1 MSEKRVPWSV
11 SATEAQNNF
20 GRVLGKVA
28 EDDVVYIPKYDRPQ
42 AVVMS
47 VDRYEA
53 LVGESDPDLA
63 DLVREFDEMFEAM
76 QTPEA
81 MAAGDALFAMDGKA
95 LGEAAARGAARK
107 DARP

>member
-20 GRVLGKVA
+20 GRVLSRVA
-28 EDDVVYIPKYDRPQ
+28 EEGVVYITRYDRPQ
-42 AVVMS
+42 AVVIS

-53 LVGESDPDLA
+53 LVGERDPDLA
-63 DLVREFDEMFEAM
+63 DLIREFDEMFEAM

-81 MAAGDALFAMDGKA
+81 RDAVDRLFTMTGKE
-95 LGEAAARGAARK
+95 LGEAAARGAQRK
-107 DARP
+107 GS

>member
-1 MSEKRVPWSV
+1 MSEKRVPWTV

-28 EDDVVYIPKYDRPQ
+28 EEGVVYITKYDRPQ
-42 AVVMS
+42 AVVIS

-53 LVGESDPDLA
+53 LIGDSDPDLA
-63 DLVREFDEMFEAM
+63 DLIREFDEMFETM

-81 MAAGDALFAMDGKA
+81 AAGGDALFAMDGDA
-95 LGEAAARGAARK
+95 LGKAALRGAARK

>member
-1 MSEKRVPWSV
+1 MSEKRIPWSV

-28 EDDVVYIPKYDRPQ
+28 EEGVVYITKYDRPQ
-42 AVVMS
+42 AVVIS

-53 LVGESDPDLA
+53 LVGDSDPDLA
-63 DLVREFDEMFEAM
+63 DLTREFDAMLEAM

-81 MAAGDALFAMDGKA
+81 AAAGDILFAMDGEA
-95 LGEAAARGAARK
+95 LGAAAVRGAARK
-107 DARP
+107 NARP